1 MLLSSSVVSG
11 SSMPLEAKSKFSA
24 SASSDSASISSGS
37 LLISAIL
44 SSASALVA
52 PQTGV
57 VRLQRNIWSGSRP
70 AFAASLRT
78 AS

>member
-1 MLLSSSVVSG
+1 MSSG
-11 SSMPLEAKSKFSA
+11 SSSGLEAKSKFKA

-37 LLISAIL
+37 LLITAIL

-52 PQTGV
+52 AQTGV
-57 VRLQRNIWSGSRP
+57 VRLQRRIWSGSRP

-78 AS
+78 AA